1 MDFWLTDDQVD
12 LQNGMRS
19 FLTGRLPLDEIAE
32 REESGAVL
40 DRDLWR
46 ELGAMGIF
54 SLLRDGF
61 DMRAS
66 VVAFEEL
73 GRALVPGPVVS
84 TLLAATHL
92 DGAVDGS
99 QIVGHLETEQGYTIV
114 EHSEQIDSALR
125 FDGPDLCLIDRSSL
139 ATEILNR
146 PLDALT
152 PVSLVQLPQDVP
164 PLAAVSGDQAIT
176 AYQQGVLLTAALQVG
191 VSAAALDLANSYAKG
206 REQFGRPIG
215 SFQAV
220 KHLLAEMMTKTE
232 VARAALHA
240 AACALDGASND
251 QPARPVAV
259 AKTMAGQAALFCG
272 KTGIQVHGGMGFTWE
287 VHAQRY
293 WKRAV
298 VLDNS
303 FGSADY
309 HAVAV
314 ADTLVTSNDRKK

>member
-19 FLTGRLPLDEIAE
+19 FLDGRLPLDEITA
-32 REESGAVL
+32 REESGAVI
-40 DRDLWR
+40 DRAAWR
-46 ELGAMGIF
+46 KLGEMGVF
-54 SLLRDGF
+54 SLVHDGF
-61 DMRAS
+61 DMRSS

-84 TLLAATHL
+84 TFLAATHL
-92 DGAVDGS
+92 EGAADGS
-99 QIVGHLETEQGYTIV
+99 QVVGHLETQQGRSV
-114 EHSEQIDSALR
+114 LEHGEQIDSALR
-125 FDGPDLCLIDRSSL
+125 FDGSELYLID
-139 ATEILNR
+139 AAEIETETLTR

-152 PVSLVQLPQDVP
+152 PVSLARLHHNVAPS
-164 PLAAVSGDQAIT
+164 ATISGDQATT

-191 VSAAALDLANSYAKG
+191 VSAAALDLANDFAKG

-215 SFQAV
+215 SFQAI

-240 AACALDGASND
+240 AACALDGASSD
-251 QPARPVAV
+251 KPPRPVAV

-287 VHAQRY
+287 VHAQRF

-303 FGSADY
+303 FGNTDH
-309 HAVAV
+309 HAIAV
-314 ADTLVTSNDRKK
+314 ADSLVTRHEGN